1 MTRGIRWTL
10 IVLGLAS
17 LAALFLALRP
27 SAVAPQPTSQALLP
41 PEALEPLQIEL
52 RIEQGQRTEGPEMIR
67 VRQGERLSLRV
78 LSDQDDEL
86 HLHGYDL
93 RLVLRANMPAQLDF
107 TARHS
112 GRFEYELHGAHRT
125 LGTLEVLPP

>member
-1 MTRGIRWTL
+1 MTQAVRWIL
-10 IVLGLAS
+10 ITAGLAC
-17 LAALFLALRP
+17 LAGLFLALRP
-27 SAVAPQPTSQALLP
+27 EPGAPASQAALP
-41 PEALEPLQIEL
+41 PEALEPLRIEL
-52 RIEQGQRTEGPEMIR
+52 RIQQGQRVEGPEMIR

-93 RLVLRANMPAQLDF
+93 RLVLRGNVPAQLDF
-107 TARHS
+107 TAQHS